1 MKRYDQWVKLGKPA
15 DIMEELA
22 LSISTPMKLKPSA
35 IEPQQDEQA
44 SQSNTTAKDVISSTP
59 ISSTPI
65 STSTSVPGPDIQA
78 KDKDTSSTC
87 KCETCKE
94 IGPKP
99 PPFPGKVWVAAWALQ
114 DPPQRALNTSCA
126 STNKSFEELLLDK
139 IKGPQEKAPVKRRKI
154 DRKTKVI
161 TNQQYLDHLKRYD
174 EEAKQKTLKK
184 AKPAARK
191 KRGVVNKRIEFN
203 DTDESDEELEQDDKN
218 IDENDEVEEDEEI
231 AEESE
236 TSEDEC
242 KVMMKYDEDKRKH
255 ENGESA
261 VNKSI
266 KKGDREGDNLVKLWK
281 SMDPPTSE
289 NDLTQKWFGCIFVA
303 KKKSHLYVGKVMRR
317 FLKKKVD
324 QQNT

>member
-1 MKRYDQWVKLGKPA
+1 M
-15 DIMEELA
+15 
-22 LSISTPMKLKPSA
+22 
-35 IEPQQDEQA
+35 
-44 SQSNTTAKDVISSTP
+44 
-59 ISSTPI
+59 
-65 STSTSVPGPDIQA
+65 
-78 KDKDTSSTC
+78 
-87 KCETCKE
+87 
-94 IGPKP
+94 
-99 PPFPGKVWVAAWALQ
+99 
-114 DPPQRALNTSCA
+114 
-126 STNKSFEELLLDK
+126 
-139 IKGPQEKAPVKRRKI
+139 
-154 DRKTKVI
+154 
-161 TNQQYLDHLKRYD
+161 
-174 EEAKQKTLKK
+174 
-184 AKPAARK
+184 
-191 KRGVVNKRIEFN
+191 VNKRIEFN

-266 KKGDREGDNLVKLWK
+266 KKGDREGDNLAKLWK

-317 FLKKKVD
+317 FLEEEGGPTKDLEINCLKPHVGSDTVLESVPSHLTPDVTVFPIHDIIYGPLEVVPMKSGRWNVPEYGELKTKFEICCSIDREALRKKSI
-324 QQNT
+324 